1 MSSGEE
7 ATGVADPG
15 KDKMPVG
22 IMANGYSQQ
31 WSAVKHSA
39 VTRADFKQALDCAD
53 QKAQVQAS

>member
-22 IMANGYSQQ
+22 IMANGYS
-31 WSAVKHSA
+31 
-39 VTRADFKQALDCAD
+39 
-53 QKAQVQAS
+53 